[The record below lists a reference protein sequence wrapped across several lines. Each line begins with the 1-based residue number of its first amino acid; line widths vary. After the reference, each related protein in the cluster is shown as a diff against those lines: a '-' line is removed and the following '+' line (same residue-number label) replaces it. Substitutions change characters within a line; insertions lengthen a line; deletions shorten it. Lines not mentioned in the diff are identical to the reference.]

1 MATTEDNNR
10 KRPSEVEDSTTTT
23 TTTNTTNTTNTNT
36 NTTNTA
42 TTRPPPKKRFLSS
55 RSASPSHSSDGTPLT
70 LDDNSQEDTIDT
82 FKEPLEVYRRDAI
95 IRQLKEYRRSYRQ
108 WKKRA
113 DLAEERR
120 QDCER
125 QLRVWDT
132 QFKQL
137 QAYMQGRILDHT
149 PEYHPSFI
157 KDSLSFDILLQDD
170 WAVNITTTMANALR
184 RGELTEDLMGA
195 LYNYSVPFSTKR
207 MHFLGLL
214 EPSGE
219 NSALRSK
226 YKNALSSF
234 TSNQSTLLDSINQ
247 YRSFNTKFILLTEE
261 LRLLTNRL
269 ELAESLLQ
277 ETRLKLS
284 KANDKLA
291 AEKETSANFSN
302 PTQPMDTSDAKD
314 TASEGTTPP
323 QILETQQDPL
333 ICAQQTL
340 EKQLREIEE
349 MKDQRIELKQQ
360 LFQLEVDYVV
370 LPETRIYKDPLCRQA
385 LQTYDYQRD
394 KNDHLTN
401 VCQKLQ
407 KELEDSQ
414 STRRQ
419 FLEELDT
426 KQTGHI
432 KGLEEQLRKLDGD
445 LTRIRGHRDALQSNL
460 EERKANTEFGR
471 DSISELR
478 VIGDVRKEQVFS
490 LGVEL
495 SRLRLKGAAK
505 SGSHDLY
512 KFMMAIDEKKRT
524 REVLE
529 KELGEADTKIQ
540 ATRARYLDPEALA
553 ILDDEFTLITKIK
566 HVREQLDVFKET
578 YGFEATHT
586 DEKAIL
592 DILQAKVKSEQA
604 SIIEARQKMEALE
617 STEHQLLSEIQSV
630 TMAFGE
636 LEESNLAKIH
646 ELAVMEDEVTVLQ
659 GERVKYS
666 QTFTALNKSKDAHA
680 MVANALS
687 KKVEKQLAYI
697 KQLNER
703 EKNLGNQ
710 ITTLDRQSVASSGA
724 VEIYLQKSLEMKA
737 SLEELKEKM
746 LFGKE
751 KIGELEK
758 SVLEKIKMIEEDA
771 HSRMRLEE
779 GCELLRRK
787 VEATTKVEKPVEMK
801 LRKEKEEYRSLLN
814 CSSCRTRLKSHVLMR
829 CMHTFCKD
837 CLDIRIETRQRRCPS
852 CGESFGINDVKQF
865 YL

>member
-1 MATTEDNNR
+1 MATAEDSNR
-10 KRPSEVEDSTTTT
+10 KRLSEVEDSP
-23 TTTNTTNTTNTNT
+23 
-36 NTTNTA
+36 TA
-42 TTRPPPKKRFLSS
+42 TRAPPKKRFLSS
-55 RSASPSHSSDGTPLT
+55 RSASPSHPSDGTPLG
-70 LDDNSQEDTIDT
+70 LDENNQEDTIDT

-95 IRQLKEYRRSYRQ
+95 IRQWKEYRRSFKQ

-113 DLAEERR
+113 NMAEERR

-149 PEYHPSFI
+149 PEYHPIFFI
-157 KDSLSFDILLQDD
+157 YNSIDSLSFDILLKDD
-170 WAVNITTTMANALR
+170 WAANLTTTMANALR
-184 RGELTEDLMGA
+184 RGDLVEDLMGA

-207 MHFLGLL
+207 THFLGLL

-219 NSALRSK
+219 NAALRSK
-226 YKNALSSF
+226 YKNALASF
-234 TSNQSTLLDSINQ
+234 TSNQNVLFD
-247 YRSFNTKFILLTEE
+247 FIQE

-269 ELAESLLQ
+269 ELAESFLQ

-284 KANDKLA
+284 DANNKLA
-291 AEKETSANFSN
+291 AEKETLPHFPNTCQS
-302 PTQPMDTSDAKD
+302 M
-314 TASEGTTPP
+314 ETTN
-323 QILETQQDPL
+323 QIPETQQDPL

-385 LQTYDYQRD
+385 LQTCDYQRD

-407 KELEDSQ
+407 KELEESQ
-414 STRRQ
+414 SSRRQ

-478 VIGDVRKEQVFS
+478 AIGDVRKEQVFS

-505 SGSHDLY
+505 SGSQDLY
-512 KFMMAIDEKKRT
+512 KFMMETDGKKRT
-524 REVLE
+524 KEVLE
-529 KELGEADTKIQ
+529 KDLGEIDAKIQ
-540 ATRARYLDPEALA
+540 AIRARYSDPECLA
-553 ILDDEFTLITKIK
+553 ILNDELELIAKNK
-566 HVREQLDVFKET
+566 RVREQLGVFEET
-578 YGFEATHT
+578 YGFDAAST
-586 DEKAIL
+586 DEMAVL

-604 SIIEARQKMEALE
+604 SIAEARQKMEALE
-617 STEHQLLSEIQSV
+617 STEHQLLSEIHSV

-636 LEESNLAKIH
+636 LEESNLVKIQ

-659 GERVKYS
+659 GERVRYS

-703 EKNLGNQ
+703 EKNLGSQ
-710 ITTLDRQSVASSGA
+710 ITTLERQAVASGGA
-724 VEIYLQKSLEMKA
+724 VEIYLQKSQEMKA
-737 SLEELKEKM
+737 SLEELNEKM

-751 KIGELEK
+751 KIGELER
-758 SVLEKIKMIEEDA
+758 SILEKIKSIEEDA
-771 HSRMRLEE
+771 HARMRLEE

-801 LRKEKEEYRSLLN
+801 LRKEKEEYR
-814 CSSCRTRLKSHVLMR
+814 
-829 CMHTFCKD
+829 
-837 CLDIRIETRQRRCPS
+837 
-852 CGESFGINDVKQF
+852 VKQSVIIVCG
-865 YL
+865 LTMLNKSISSLC